1 MGGLVKMREGVFYKM
16 LGLHVAP
23 RIFHY
28 KKEVPTSANHISW
41 KLGHTFCREPVPL
54 QNGNPASDKNNFFG
68 SQSYRIISKGK
79 KRGRITRT
87 NPLEGIHSHASPT
100 SFWQPQPH
108 ACQHSI
114 AMQVAP
120 STLHLTSTAII

>member
-1 MGGLVKMREGVFYKM
+1 MREGVFYKM

-79 KRGRITRT
+79 KKGQNHSHESTRR
-87 NPLEGIHSHASPT
+87 NPLARISHIFLAT
-100 SFWQPQPH
+100 
-108 ACQHSI
+108 
-114 AMQVAP
+114 
-120 STLHLTSTAII
+120 TAARMPA